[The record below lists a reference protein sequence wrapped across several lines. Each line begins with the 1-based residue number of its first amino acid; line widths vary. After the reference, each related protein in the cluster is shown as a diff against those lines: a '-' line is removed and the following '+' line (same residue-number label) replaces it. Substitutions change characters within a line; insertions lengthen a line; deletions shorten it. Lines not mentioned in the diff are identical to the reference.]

1 MTGSCGWEKGSE
13 EKRSRE
19 RHGLCSYSESWPL
32 HCLLFLPLDRSTF
45 LAPPHTFRRLL
56 SLLPSSLS
64 LFSSCASFGFMY
76 CACTCWIAA
85 SECTHEG
92 LQDFQSFVATAAFPP
107 HTSPS
112 SRPPSHSFPLMG
124 AERNTHICF
133 TLLELD
139 SPQLIGF
146 PYALWFL
153 LNVQTVHVLEE
164 NY

>member
-1 MTGSCGWEKGSE
+1 MDGRRDLKRKEAGRGTGFVPILS
-13 EKRSRE
+13 
-19 RHGLCSYSESWPL
+19 PDPFTAFF
-32 HCLLFLPLDRSTF
+32 FLPLDRSAF
-45 LAPPHTFRRLL
+45 LAPPHTFRQLP
-56 SLLPSSLS
+56 SLLPFSLC

-124 AERNTHICF
+124 AETHTF
-133 TLLELD
+133 VLLC
-139 SPQLIGF
+139 
-146 PYALWFL
+146 
-153 LNVQTVHVLEE
+153 
-164 NY
+164 